1 MIIMIFRILLISG
14 FLTVGKILNS
24 QSKLKSLLR
33 NLISNLLI
41 LKIVRMTMMTFM
53 SQSGM
58 ERSALRRSSL
68 SIYQSMMMAEAQ
80 VTIMMIMIVIMM
92 MMITIW

>member
-1 MIIMIFRILLISG
+1 
-14 FLTVGKILNS
+14 
-24 QSKLKSLLR
+24 
-33 NLISNLLI
+33 
-41 LKIVRMTMMTFM
+41 MMTFM

-92 MMITIW
+92 IHDLGISNGQMVKSPQAGSGWMHDVLRENLHFMASLPTEI